1 MHGPINLRFKR
12 VEFASGTI
20 SYVVLR
26 GRWCNIIVLNVHALN
41 EEKSDDSEDSF
52 NEESEQV
59 FDHLPK
65 YHMKILLQDFN
76 AKLETW
82 HFQTDSWEWESTS
95 GR

>member
-1 MHGPINLRFKR
+1 
-12 VEFASGTI
+12 
-20 SYVVLR
+20 
-26 GRWCNIIVLNVHALN
+26 VHALN

-76 AKLETW
+76 AKLET
-82 HFQTDSWEWESTS
+82 
-95 GR
+95 